1 VVGSLDRRI
10 SPLGVFKA
18 TRNAAV
24 IAVLAVAGLIWSTVG
39 LWALLALVI
48 VPWTWLVAR
57 RKHRLHR
64 WGVVPGGIAQ
74 HHQFVTV
81 WTEEL
86 MLRKVN
92 GVEVRQSLF
101 ERKRGLA
108 TVRLKTAQGSLS
120 VGMIPLAEAQAVR
133 DLALMDAE
141 TNTKSWM

>member
-1 VVGSLDRRI
+1 M
-10 SPLGVFKA
+10 GVFKE

-24 IAVLAVAGLIWSTVG
+24 FSLLAVAGLVWTPVG
-39 LWALLALVI
+39 LWALLALVM
-48 VPWTWLVAR
+48 VPWRWLVAR

-92 GVEVRQSLF
+92 GVEVRQSWF
-101 ERKRGLA
+101 ERSRGLA
-108 TVRLKTAQGSLS
+108 TVRLKTAQGAISI
-120 VGMIPLAEAQAVR
+120 GMIPLEEAQAVR
-133 DLALMDAE
+133 DLALMEAE
-141 TNTKSWM
+141 TNTKAWM